1 MCSTQKHIKCRCL
14 FLQSLERETSDISLE
29 EEFILAKIF
38 TPLVELEPT
47 ELLQE
52 LDRLQE
58 RKPRIPD
65 IALYAI
71 IQIRVGMSKLLQEL
85 SPEKQ
90 ILKNHPILLRAAFR
104 IVMKNKV
111 SSVLK
116 KPRTNS
122 LFGES
127 QDYHS
132 NH

>member
-1 MCSTQKHIKCRCL
+1 
-14 FLQSLERETSDISLE
+14 LERETSDISLE

-38 TPLVELEPT
+38 TPLVELEPM

-71 IQIRVGMSKLLQEL
+71 VQVRAGMRELLKEL
-85 SPEKQ
+85 TIEKQ
-90 ILKNHPILLRAAFR
+90 NLKNHPILLRAAFR
-104 IVMKNKV
+104 IVMRNKV

-116 KPRTNS
+116 GINRTI
-122 LFGES
+122 
-127 QDYHS
+127 H
-132 NH
+132 